1 MSNCSQAP
9 ELTNLQHEASKA
21 PWVIVHDDSSTM
33 TDHFNSAANRNQCSK
48 RPLLPTVALVDV
60 DNHADAENGDEE
72 GVGGEVWLVLEDAP
86 FDVACFEVTF
96 APASL
101 VRSIGRHC
109 LLCESMPGID
119 KVYGC

>member
-1 MSNCSQAP
+1 
-9 ELTNLQHEASKA
+9 
-21 PWVIVHDDSSTM
+21 
-33 TDHFNSAANRNQCSK
+33 
-48 RPLLPTVALVDV
+48 
-60 DNHADAENGDEE
+60 
-72 GVGGEVWLVLEDAP
+72 LEDAP
-86 FDVACFEVTF
+86 FDVACFEVAF